1 MASPLLEVKE
11 LDVFYGEAQ
20 ALFGVGLHVEAGTLV
35 AILGA
40 NGAGK
45 STLLKTIAGLIHPK
59 RGEILF
65 EGERI
70 NGRPPQSIVSMGISL
85 VPEGRRIFTGLTV
98 EENLKLGAFSP
109 RARRQLKENLEVVY
123 ELFPVL
129 KEKRNQR
136 AGTLSGGQQ
145 QMLAIARAFM
155 SRPRLMLLDEPS
167 LGLSPLLVKAIFE
180 MINELKGHGVTVVLV
195 EQNVHQAL
203 KVADRVYILKNGSVV
218 MEGQAKDLMRDE
230 GILKAYIG

>member
-1 MASPLLEVKE
+1 MANPLLEVRG
-11 LDVFYGEAQ
+11 LDVFYGQAQ
-20 ALFGVGLHVEAGTLV
+20 VLFEVSLRVEPGTLV

-45 STLLKTIAGLIHPK
+45 STLLKSIAGLVHPK
-59 RGEILF
+59 RGDIVF

-70 NGRPPQSIVSMGISL
+70 NGRSPQTIVSMGISL
-85 VPEGRRIFTGLTV
+85 VPEGRRIFTNLTV
-98 EENLKLGAFSP
+98 EENLKLGAFCP
-109 RARRQLKENLEVVY
+109 RARPQLKENLEVVY

-129 KEKRNQR
+129 KERRTQR

-167 LGLSPLLVKAIFE
+167 LGLSPLLVKTIFE
-180 MINELKGHGVTVVLV
+180 MITELKGHGVTVLLV

-218 MEGQAKDLMRDE
+218 MQGEAKDLLKDE